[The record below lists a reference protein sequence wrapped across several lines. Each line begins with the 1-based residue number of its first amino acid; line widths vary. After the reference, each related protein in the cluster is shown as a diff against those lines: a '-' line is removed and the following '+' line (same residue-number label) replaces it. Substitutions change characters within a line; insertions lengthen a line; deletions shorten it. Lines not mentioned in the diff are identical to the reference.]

1 MISRLLTFLLL
12 FTVLLYADPVS
23 ETKELASELSN
34 PLGDFYTD
42 GVKSISETYLSREN
56 VEAIHVYDFERKK
69 TFLFLS
75 KKDGKMYV
83 SHKNLSSYYDTTYAK
98 QSADIDYFN
107 KKIGE
112 VTVFYLNNEN
122 QNITDSV
129 SKLMAIPLNTI
140 FLDGAKKITDSFLKK
155 YKIKSIEIYDN
166 ELGTLF
172 LNSYRRNY
180 TVLHQTDKVKNFSKE
195 GYEKYSSDIFYQS
208 KKIGTLNIYF
218 YPDKVSEAFSSKIEL
233 TLEEKAFIK
242 NHPTIMLGTGEEW
255 APYVIKEKDGTVVG
269 YDSDIL
275 KLVNDMTGIK
285 FIEKPMNWMEAQK
298 QSREGKLDG
307 LATLISTKEREK
319 WLNFSQTYIALKKM
333 ILVKERNPLNIH
345 TKKDL
350 AGKTIAIHKA
360 NVADVLAGRKF
371 EDSTIVYTQTMKEA
385 LELVIYG
392 KADATFGNGATE
404 YYLNQNGMPY
414 MQSAFSLDETLNLK
428 FAIRKEWPEAMSILD
443 KGLETIPEYKRVQ
456 LQQKWFK
463 AGASTGKKFV
473 LNDQERAYLKKK
485 KILKMCVLP
494 NYLPYSKITKHKQ
507 FIGISSDIIKEI
519 QKSIETKIELVP
531 TYTWVESLTN
541 IKTRVCDILPLA
553 TKTPSRLSYL
563 NFSES
568 YDIQP
573 LVVATTKKK
582 AFVKDAQSLKDK
594 KVAIV
599 SSYST
604 IEIMKLKYPDIKIV
618 KVKNIEDG
626 LKSVREGKVYAYAD
640 FLSTL
645 TYAMQK
651 YYYTDLK
658 VSGKLDID
666 MVLRIASRSDE
677 PMLNTILNTALKNI
691 DQATMQKIHNRWID
705 IKIKQVTDFKYLI
718 EVILF
723 SLFFGLV
730 SIFWIRQLNKAKQKL
745 KSKNREMEII
755 FNETFNAVILF
766 KDNRCIKV
774 NTSSIKLFQFEKEDN
789 FLGKNIFEF
798 IEPSFHDIA
807 KEKIGSG
814 ASEPYYIELLKKDGS
829 KFPALIKGYTFM
841 EGADQIRMVS
851 LMDLTAIKEKEAS
864 LEEAVKIKSE
874 FLANMSHEIRTPMN
888 GIIGMLYLVL
898 QTTLDNKQKNY
909 IDKIDT
915 SAKSL
920 LQIINNILDFS
931 KAEAGKMSVEKVRFD
946 MFQLMD
952 NVMHLMELKIEN
964 KEIELIVGY
973 NKNIGKNFYGDSL
986 RLGQVLTNLLSNAV
1000 KFTES
1005 GEISVYVDKIGV
1017 NRFKFSVSDT
1027 GIGLN
1032 KKQQEKLFTPFSQAD
1047 ATTTRKYGG
1056 TGLGLSISK
1065 QLVELMGGEIW
1076 VESEEGK
1083 GSVFTFVVDM
1093 EEQKTEKSF
1102 MLFPGKKILIVDDN
1116 VAWHEILDNMLKNF
1130 GIQTEHAFSAYE
1142 ALEKLHTCEVMYD
1155 LILMD
1160 WNMPESDGIE
1170 ASQMIN
1176 NLCTHCE
1183 KREHCND
1190 IIPPLMMM
1198 VSIFKEDAIMEH
1210 AEENGIKY
1218 FVSKPVNPSSL
1229 NNLLSEIFLNTKV
1242 IPDNLPVD
1250 VNVLQEQ
1257 IKSLAGSK
1265 ILLVEDNI
1273 TNQEI
1278 IIGLLESSG
1287 IHIDIANNGKV
1298 AIEKLAYS
1306 QYELILMDLQ
1316 MPVMDGYET
1325 SMYIRETDQNI
1336 PIIAL
1341 SANVLEEDIV
1351 KGKEVGM
1358 NEHLSKPIEVDK
1370 LYGVLLKYISKKVEI
1385 SINVL
1390 LNKID
1395 QIEIPEFDSID
1406 TTLGLLYFSDN
1417 CKLYMQIVYTF
1428 YDDYVN
1434 FTFEGLDDS
1443 ELKRVIHTLKGLSK
1457 SIGATALY
1465 TSIKELEETENKALY
1480 AMIYSELKRVTDE
1493 IGNQREEKGF
1503 VVLPDITEVLRNKLF
1518 SELKEAIVR
1527 KRTRLSL
1534 PVIEELQRYTLSE
1547 NDSNLLGII
1556 NELLKNR
1563 EFKKALEMFNE
1574 K

>member
-1 MISRLLTFLLL
+1 MISKLLSLL
-12 FTVLLYADPVS
+12 FILTVLLYSDPAS

-34 PLGDFYTD
+34 PLGDFYID
-42 GVKSISETYLSREN
+42 GLKSISEIYLSREN
-56 VEAIHVYDFERKK
+56 VEAIHVYDFEKK
-69 TFLFLS
+69 ETFLFLY
-75 KKDGKMYV
+75 KQNGKIDISYDD
-83 SHKNLSSYYDTTYAK
+83 LSDKYGNSYAK
-98 QSADIDYFN
+98 HSADIDYFN

-122 QNITDSV
+122 QKITDNI

-140 FLDGAKKITDSFLKK
+140 FLDGAKKITESFIEK

-172 LNSYRRNY
+172 LNSYRSAY
-180 TVLHQTDKVKNFSKE
+180 KVAHQTDKAEQLSANNYK
-195 GYEKYSSDIFYQS
+195 KYSSDIFYQS
-208 KKIGTLNIYF
+208 KKIGTLTIYF
-218 YPDKVSEAFSSKIEL
+218 YTDRASKASSSKIEL
-233 TLEEKAFIK
+233 TLQEKSFIK
-242 NHPTIMLGTGEEW
+242 NHPTIILGTGEEW
-255 APYVIKEKDGTVVG
+255 APYVIKQKDGTVVG

-275 KLVNDMTGIK
+275 KLVNDVTGIK
-285 FIEKPMNWMEAQK
+285 FIENPMNWKEAQRRSK
-298 QSREGKLDG
+298 EGKLDG
-307 LATLISTKEREK
+307 LATLITTKKREK
-319 WLNFSQTYIALKKM
+319 WLNFSHTYIALKKM

-350 AGKTIAIHKA
+350 SGKTIAIHKA
-360 NVADVLAGRKF
+360 NVADVLAAKKF

-428 FAIRKEWPEAMSILD
+428 FAIRKEWPEAISILN

-463 AGASTGKKFV
+463 AGASSSRKIV
-473 LNDQERAYLKKK
+473 LNAQERDYLKKK
-485 KILKMCVLP
+485 NVLKMCVLP
-494 NYLPYSKITKHKQ
+494 NYLPYSKITKRKQ

-531 TYTWVESLTN
+531 TYTWAESLTN
-541 IKTRVCDILPLA
+541 IKTRACDILPLA

-568 YDIQP
+568 YDVQP
-573 LVVATTKKK
+573 LVVATTQEK
-582 AFVKDAQSLKDK
+582 AFVKDAQSLKGK
-594 KVAIV
+594 KVAVII
-599 SSYST
+599 SYST
-604 IEIMKLKYPDIKIV
+604 IEIMKLKYPDIEII

-626 LKSVREGKVYAYAD
+626 LERVRKGEVYAYAD

-651 YYYTDLK
+651 YYYNDLK

-666 MVLRIASRSDE
+666 MAFRIASRSDE

-691 DQATMQKIHNRWID
+691 DEVTIQKIHNRWID
-705 IKIKQVTDFKYLI
+705 MEIKQVTDFKYLK
-718 EVILF
+718 EVVLF
-723 SLFFGLV
+723 SLFFGLI
-730 SIFWIRQLNKAKQKL
+730 SIFWIRRLDRAKKKL
-745 KSKNREMEII
+745 KAQNEEMEII
-755 FNETFNAVILF
+755 FNETFNAVVLF
-766 KDNRCIKV
+766 KNNICIKV
-774 NTSSIKLFQFEKEDN
+774 NVSSIKLFEYETEDK

-798 IEPSFHDIA
+798 IAADFHAIA
-807 KEKIGSG
+807 KKKISTGTN
-814 ASEPYYIELLKKDGS
+814 EPYYIELLKKDGS
-829 KFPALIKGYTFM
+829 RFPALIKEFDFM
-841 EGADQIRMVS
+841 QGEDNIRMVS

-888 GIIGMLYLVL
+888 GIIGMLYLVM
-898 QTTLDNKQKNY
+898 QTTLDDKQKNH

-931 KAEAGKMSVEKVRFD
+931 KVEAGKMSVEKVRFD
-946 MFQLMD
+946 MFELID
-952 NVMHLMELKIEN
+952 NVMHIMELKIEN

-973 NKNIGKNFYGDSL
+973 DKDMSNNFYGDSL
-986 RLGQVLTNLLSNAV
+986 RLGQILTNLLSNAV

-1005 GEISVYVDKIGV
+1005 GQISVYVDKIGLD
-1017 NRFKFSVSDT
+1017 RFKFSVSDT

-1032 KKQQEKLFTPFSQAD
+1032 KQQQEKLFNPFSQAD
-1047 ATTTRKYGG
+1047 GTTTRKYGG

-1076 VESEEGK
+1076 VESEDGK

-1102 MLFPGKKILIVDDN
+1102 IHFPGKKILIVDDN
-1116 VAWHEILDNMLKNF
+1116 IAWHEILDVMLKNF
-1130 GIQTEHAFSAYE
+1130 GIETEHAFSAYE

-1160 WNMPESDGIE
+1160 WNMPELDGIE
-1170 ASQMIN
+1170 ASQMIKN
-1176 NLCTHCE
+1176 ICTHCE
-1183 KREHCND
+1183 KREHCTY
-1190 IIPPLMMM
+1190 IIPPVVMM
-1198 VSIFKEDAIMEH
+1198 VSIFKQDAIIERVK
-1210 AEENGIKY
+1210 ESGIRS

-1229 NNLLSEIFLNTKV
+1229 NNILSEIFLNTKV
-1242 IPDNLPVD
+1242 IPDNLSAD
-1250 VNVLQEQ
+1250 VNILQDQ

-1278 IIGLLESSG
+1278 IIGLLENSG

-1298 AIEKLAYS
+1298 AIEKLKYS
-1306 QYELILMDLQ
+1306 KYELILMDLQ
-1316 MPVMDGYET
+1316 MPIMDGYET
-1325 SMYIRETDQNI
+1325 SMYIRETDHST

-1341 SANVLEEDIV
+1341 SANVLEEDII
-1351 KGKEVGM
+1351 KSKEVGM
-1358 NEHLSKPIEVDK
+1358 NEHLSKPIEVEK
-1370 LYGVLLKYISKKVEI
+1370 LYRVLLKYISKKVEI
-1385 SINVL
+1385 ATDL
-1390 LNKID
+1390 LLKKTE
-1395 QIEIPEFDSID
+1395 QIALPKFDSID

-1417 CKLYMQIVYTF
+1417 RKLYMQIVNTF
-1428 YDDYVN
+1428 YDDYID
-1434 FTFEGLDDS
+1434 FTFDGLTDG
-1443 ELKRVIHTLKGLSK
+1443 ELKRAIHTLKGLSK

-1465 TSIKELEETENKALY
+1465 TGIQELEETENKALY
-1480 AMIYSELKRVTDE
+1480 ATLHSELKTVTEE
-1493 IGNQREEKGF
+1493 IGNQREKKKI
-1503 VVLPDITEVLRNKLF
+1503 VIMPDITVALRNKLF
-1518 SELKEAIVR
+1518 SELKEAIVK

-1547 NDSNLLGII
+1547 KDSNRVDII